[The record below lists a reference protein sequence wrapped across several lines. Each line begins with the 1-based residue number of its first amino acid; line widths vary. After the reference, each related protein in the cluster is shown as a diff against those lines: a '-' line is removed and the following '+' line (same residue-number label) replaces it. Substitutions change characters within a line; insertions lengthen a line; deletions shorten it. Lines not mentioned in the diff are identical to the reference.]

1 MGAGR
6 AMSNRYVKTLFSR
19 LHVTGER
26 LQYTSAPICSS
37 SHTQHANCC
46 LKLIAHR
53 LILEASTILQQA
65 PWL

>member
-37 SHTQHANCC
+37 SHTPGC
-46 LKLIAHR
+46 KLLPKADS
-53 LILEASTILQQA
+53 AQTYT
-65 PWL
+65 